1 MTHPQLSAL
10 RRLRTDRG
18 GAAAVELAILLPL
31 LIAMVIGVIQYGG
44 LIIGNQQMHN
54 ATSASGALYVMR
66 GGSDPTAIHDIALG
80 AWANKPAD
88 ASISVAQSCTCAGV
102 GSGCSSLCLDQSYPL
117 AFTTISGSGT
127 YAGPFATQSMS
138 ATQVIRTR

>member
-1 MTHPQLSAL
+1 MTYRRLRAL
-10 RRLRTDRG
+10 RQFRTDRG
-18 GAAAVELAILLPL
+18 GTAAVEFAILIPM

-44 LIIGNQQMHN
+44 QIVGHQQMHN
-54 ATSASGALYVMR
+54 GIASGAVYVMR
-66 GGSDPTAIHDIALG
+66 GGADTTAIHDIAFG
-80 AWANKPAD
+80 AWSNKPSD

-102 GSGCSSLCLDQSYPL
+102 TASCSTLCSDQSYPL

-127 YAGPFATQSMS
+127 YTGPFATQSMS